1 MFDVGN
7 HSEGEGGTDE
17 KPIVLEGYKSEDF
30 ECLLK
35 ILLHQPLD
43 PFPPALEKQ
52 EWSSVLKLATIWQ
65 MDKVRTLAIDRLSA
79 LELSP
84 IEKIQHARQYH
95 VSAWFKEGV
104 VAIATN
110 WDDYEME
117 EVEASLY
124 SVPKQTLT
132 TQSPVFEGMFD
143 VGDQS
148 GGEGI
153 SDDKPIVLEGYRS
166 DDFECLLKVLIPEP
180 FEPSPALSKQ
190 EWTSVLKL
198 ATIWQMDKARKAAI
212 DQLSALDLS
221 PIEKIQHARE
231 YRVTTWFKE
240 GIAAIANQFGKY
252 ETEDLGG
259 TLGWKTTALILS
271 LRDKAKPKGPQW
283 DEIVKDWEC
292 PCGSALTTG
301 IQGGYNKQY
310 LECPKGCRSGYIRTK
325 KTLDAIS
332 DGSSVSGTMGDN
344 VSEDAISAAFAEEIE
359 ALNAYVVS

>member
-7 HSEGEGGTDE
+7 HSEGEGGSDG

-117 EVEASLY
+117 EV
-124 SVPKQTLT
+124 
-132 TQSPVFEGMFD
+132 GN
-143 VGDQS
+143 
-148 GGEGI
+148 
-153 SDDKPIVLEGYRS
+153 
-166 DDFECLLKVLIPEP
+166 
-180 FEPSPALSKQ
+180 
-190 EWTSVLKL
+190 
-198 ATIWQMDKARKAAI
+198 TI
-212 DQLSALDLS
+212 
-221 PIEKIQHARE
+221 
-231 YRVTTWFKE
+231 
-240 GIAAIANQFGKY
+240 
-252 ETEDLGG
+252 
-259 TLGWKTTALILS
+259 GWKTTATIIS
-271 LRDKAKPKGPQW
+271 MWGKAKPRAPRWKEWGKG
-283 DEIVKDWEC
+283 WEC
-292 PCGSALTTG
+292 PCGLGLSTG
-301 IQGGYNKQY
+301 VTKNTKRQW
-310 LECPKGCRSGYIRTK
+310 LECSAQCGEKYIRTK
-325 KTLDAIS
+325 QTVDEAS
-332 DGSSVSGTMGDN
+332 DGPSAAEI
-344 VSEDAISAAFAEEIE
+344 SEDVVSAAFAEEIW
-359 ALNAYVVS
+359 ALDAYLAS